1 MSEQQD
7 GQPDGA
13 EVHVAPERVAL
24 SNDLDR
30 RFAYHPPTTGSR
42 RNAHGEVRALCHN
55 LAERLVDLVPPGRE
69 RSTMLTNLE
78 QVMFWGNAGIARWY
92 APGGG
97 QHAQVEGDVPLRER
111 TAGSLG
117 LTEPDGPGNPAHLV
131 ATDDMQP
138 GVVGGIGDEDTVP
151 VPTVDGG
158 TIHIARGRLAERPAE
173 AARWD
178 PNADGW
184 APEPDG
190 GQPPAD
196 LADPQRPTS
205 P

>member
-13 EVHVAPERVAL
+13 EVHAAPERVAL
-24 SNDLDR
+24 SNDLAR
-30 RFAYHPPTTGSR
+30 RFAFHPADTGSR

-69 RSTMLTNLE
+69 RATMLTNLE
-78 QVMFWGNAGIARWY
+78 QVMMWGNAGIARWY
-92 APGGG
+92 APGDE
-97 QHAQVEGDVPLRER
+97 QHAQFKGDVPLRER
-111 TAGSLG
+111 TAGSLE
-117 LTEPDGPGNPAHLV
+117 LTEPDGPSNPAHLV
-131 ATDDMQP
+131 ETEDMQP